1 MALIKRIVLFTTS
14 LFFIIILLVGA
25 TSGFAKSFP
34 AAAGRGALDC
44 ERFIDVTNEMDDD
57 GILSGRSYIYR
68 LEYIQWAFGF
78 LTAFNIRHYERE
90 KHFKDFTLITS
101 KEISCEKVYD
111 MLVNSC
117 NLINED
123 NQYDF
128 SQAVYM
134 IFSRLPGESI

>member
-90 KHFKDFTLITS
+90 KYFKDFTLITS
-101 KEISCEKVYD
+101 KEISYEKVYD